1 MTAPA
6 TTISAIIPSRHG
18 RVEALEA
25 ALAAQTR
32 APDEVVVVVGV
43 SPNGRARNEGVARS
57 RGEILFFIDDDAL
70 PGHAELVER
79 VTAPL
84 LAGSARHI
92 AGASKLIPPDS
103 SWFQRWVAREVPR
116 IEHAVVRAALE
127 SNPDPPH
134 YSTELTTTCAA
145 MRRADFEALG
155 GFHPTLRRGVDTE
168 FFVRARRAG
177 FRLLLVANAW
187 TWHPAPATPA
197 ALWRKHFLY
206 GVGHAQE
213 VAADPAR
220 ARGLQRHPWRY
231 LLFRSAV
238 LLPNIFLPFSY
249 AAPRWRPGF
258 RPLKAI
264 TSYAA
269 ALGFVWGSLQQQREG
284 RLR

>member
-1 MTAPA
+1 VANGEPG
-6 TTISAIIPSRHG
+6 ISAIIPSRHG
-18 RVEALEA
+18 EVQALRE

-32 APDEVVVVVGV
+32 PPDEVVVIVGI

-57 RGEILFFIDDDAL
+57 EGEILFFIDDDAL
-70 PGHAELVER
+70 PGNAELVER
-79 VTAPL
+79 VVAPL
-84 LAGSARHI
+84 VADPTI
-92 AGASKLIPPDS
+92 QITGAAKLIPPGS
-103 SWFQRWVAREVPR
+103 SWFQRWAAREVPR
-116 IEHAVVRAALE
+116 IEHPVVAEPME

-155 GFHPTLRRGVDTE
+155 GFHPGLRRGVDTE

-177 FRLLLVANAW
+177 YRLLLVPHAW
-187 TWHPAPATPA
+187 TWHPAPETLG

-213 VAADPAR
+213 LAVDPLR
-220 ARGLQRHPWRY
+220 ARGLQRHPLRY
-231 LLFRSAV
+231 LLFRTAI

-249 AAPRWRPGF
+249 ADPRWRLGF
-258 RPLKAI
+258 RPLKAL

-269 ALGFVWGSLQQQREG
+269 ALGFVWESRRRRTRGG
-284 RLR
+284 